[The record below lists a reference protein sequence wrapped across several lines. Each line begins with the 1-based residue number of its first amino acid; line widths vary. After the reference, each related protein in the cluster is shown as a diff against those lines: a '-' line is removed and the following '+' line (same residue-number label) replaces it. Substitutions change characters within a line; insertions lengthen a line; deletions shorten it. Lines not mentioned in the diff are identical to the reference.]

1 MRIPKPALAL
11 PLSLLAVCLGCQSE
25 DQLKRVEQE
34 LGDVKL
40 QIFQLKQ
47 QVEEGN
53 RKAEADRAAGAE
65 ARGLDRRFQAD
76 VQETLRQLQ
85 DTTRVLNRRL
95 DYVPKPTGTA
105 PRADGAAAPATP
117 DDEKAFSAAVL
128 DYNRGNYALAADS
141 LDIFIKSHPGSAKKP
156 DALFFLGLAHYNQ
169 KAFDRAQVVFE
180 QLIREAPGSNQFL
193 PAKLK
198 RAQCLGRQNLKP
210 AAVRAF
216 KELVEGFSGTPEAR
230 TAQQELADLGM

>member
-11 PLSLLAVCLGCQSE
+11 PLSLMAVCVGCQSE

-34 LGDVKL
+34 LGDVKV

-95 DYVPKPTGTA
+95 DYVPKPTGAA
-105 PRADGAAAPATP
+105 PRADGAAVPATP

-141 LDIFIKSHPGSAKKP
+141 LEVFIKSHPGSAKKP
-156 DALFFLGLAHYNQ
+156 DALFFLGLAQYNQ
-169 KAFDRAQVVFE
+169 KAFDKAQVVFE

-230 TAQQELADLGM
+230 TAQQELVDLGM

>member
-11 PLSLLAVCLGCQSE
+11 PLTLLAVCLGCQSE

-65 ARGLDRRFQAD
+65 SRGLDRRFQAD

-95 DYVPKPTGTA
+95 DYVPKATGTA
-105 PRADGAAAPATP
+105 PRADGAPVAATP

-141 LDIFIKSHPGSAKKP
+141 LEVFIKSHPGSAKKP

-169 KAFDRAQVVFE
+169 KAFDKGQVVFE
-180 QLIREAPGSNQFL
+180 QLIREAPSSNQFL

-198 RAQCLGRQNLKP
+198 RAQCLSRQNLKP

>member
-1 MRIPKPALAL
+1 MRIIKPALAL
-11 PLSLLAVCLGCQSE
+11 PISLMAVCVGCQSE

-34 LGDVKL
+34 LGDVKV

-53 RKAEADRAAGAE
+53 RKADADRAAEAE

-76 VQETLRQLQ
+76 VAETLRQLQ
-85 DTTRVLNRRL
+85 DTTRVLNRRM
-95 DYVPKPTGTA
+95 DYAPKAGGA
-105 PRADGAAAPATP
+105 PKTDGAPVAVTA

-141 LDIFIKSHPGSAKKP
+141 LDVFIKSHPGSAKKP

-169 KAFDRAQVVFE
+169 KAFDKAQVVFE
-180 QLIREAPGSNQFL
+180 QLIRESPSSNQFL

-210 AAVRAF
+210 AAVRAY
-216 KELVEGFSGTPEAR
+216 KELVDGFSGTPEAR
-230 TAQQELADLGM
+230 TAQQELADLGL

>member
-1 MRIPKPALAL
+1 MRESKPALAL
-11 PLSLLAVCLGCQSE
+11 PVLIGALCVGCSSE

-34 LGDVKL
+34 LGDMKV

-53 RKAEADRAAGAE
+53 RKAEVDRSADAE
-65 ARGLDRRFQAD
+65 ARALDRRFQAD

-95 DYVPKPTGTA
+95 DYVPKASSSAGRT
-105 PRADGAAAPATP
+105 DSAPAQTTP
-117 DDEKAFSAAVL
+117 EDEKAFSAAVL

-141 LDIFIKSHPGSAKKP
+141 LEVFIKSHPGSAKKP
-156 DALFFLGLAHYNQ
+156 DALFFLGLAHFNQ
-169 KAFDRAQVVFE
+169 KAYEKAQGVFE
-180 QLIREAPGSNQFL
+180 QLIRESPSSNQFL

-198 RAQCLGRQNLKP
+198 RAQCLSRQNLKP

-230 TAQQELADLGM
+230 TAQQELADLGL

>member
-1 MRIPKPALAL
+1 MRVSHPALAL
-11 PLSLLAVCLGCQSE
+11 PVLLGALCVGCSSE

-34 LGDVKL
+34 LGDMKV

-53 RKAEADRAAGAE
+53 RKAEADRTADTE
-65 ARGLDRRFQAD
+65 ARALDRRFQAD

-95 DYVPKPTGTA
+95 DYVPKA
-105 PRADGAAAPATP
+105 SGAAARVDGSGAPATP

-141 LDIFIKSHPGSAKKP
+141 LEVFIKSHPGSARKP
-156 DALFFLGLAHYNQ
+156 DALFFLGLAHFNQ
-169 KAFDRAQVVFE
+169 KSYEKAQGVFE
-180 QLIREAPGSNQFL
+180 QLIRESPSSNQFL

-198 RAQCLGRQNLKP
+198 RAQCLSRQNLKP

-230 TAQQELADLGM
+230 TAQQELADLGF

>member
-1 MRIPKPALAL
+1 MRVSQPALAL
-11 PLSLLAVCLGCQSE
+11 PVLVGALCVGCSSE

-34 LGDVKL
+34 LGDMKV
-40 QIFQLKQ
+40 QVFQLKQ

-53 RKAEADRAAGAE
+53 RKAEADRAADTE
-65 ARGLDRRFQAD
+65 ARALDRRFQAD

-95 DYVPKPTGTA
+95 DYVPKAAGGSPRVEGTQST
-105 PRADGAAAPATP
+105 ATP
-117 DDEKAFSAAVL
+117 EDEKAFSAAVL

-141 LDIFIKSHPGSAKKP
+141 LEVFIKSHPGSAKKP
-156 DALFFLGLAHYNQ
+156 DALFFLGLAHFNQ
-169 KAFDRAQVVFE
+169 KAYEKAQGVFE
-180 QLIREAPGSNQFL
+180 QLIREAPTSNQFL

-198 RAQCLGRQNLKP
+198 RAQCLSRQNLKP

-230 TAQQELADLGM
+230 TAQQELADLGL

>member
-1 MRIPKPALAL
+1 MRVSQPALAL
-11 PLSLLAVCLGCQSE
+11 PALLGALCVGCSSE

-34 LGDVKL
+34 LGDMKV

-53 RKAEADRAAGAE
+53 RKAEADRAADSE
-65 ARGLDRRFQAD
+65 ARALDRRFQAD

-85 DTTRVLNRRL
+85 DTTKVLNRRL
-95 DYVPKPTGTA
+95 DYVPKAAGA
-105 PRADGAAAPATP
+105 PARTDGAPASAAS

-141 LDIFIKSHPGSAKKP
+141 LEVFIRSHPGSARKP

-169 KAFDRAQVVFE
+169 KAFDKAQAVFE
-180 QLIREAPGSNQFL
+180 QLIREAPSSNQFL

-230 TAQQELADLGM
+230 TAQQELADLGL